1 MNVSEPCTLFFTEK
15 FLNYLM
21 FHYAAVWDVLLKICV
36 LPKHADKESLAKSD
50 GG

>member
-1 MNVSEPCTLFFTEK
+1 MDVSEPYTLFSTEK
-15 FLNYLM
+15 FLSCVM

-36 LPKHADKESLAKSD
+36 LAKQTDESIARNN